1 MTIRGWT
8 PLQSDGDD
16 DQGVSSDTQSCQMIT
31 FNARNPEQS
40 VHSYKSAC
48 SPESSSSSVS
58 GVFEATPE
66 SPRPRKGDPGWVA
79 RPRNAFFIF
88 RCNFIQDHSR
98 GGRKATVA
106 SPSTAEKTL
115 SKRAGEAWRSLT
127 PEEKA
132 RYSRLADEE
141 KIQHAQKHPGYRY
154 RPPLR
159 RTIHSRSPPPQAEG
173 AFRSPILL
181 SPEPKEQSSLT
192 CSRRRSISVPPFS
205 LLHTAFSPPQ
215 SMPGPGI
222 RRAASYQEPGISVEP
237 SSSLSSFVSNQL
249 VYPDGTSAPTE
260 HEPSPMSGHTS
271 PAQSVD
277 CHGYN
282 MSPLTAVTSSLANG
296 NGEVDYIAL
305 HEPPATS
312 LGTQMW
318 SSPEPFMGEASSGGS
333 SQLRSPATLPMVY
346 VPITPLYPPGGVGI
360 VHELPHFASQLYCV
374 QDTPMTNYTLDE
386 AARARALHVYHAGL
400 SERANTQYLEFDMPV
415 SEEQRLF
422 NGLNTYDS

>member
-127 PEEKA
+127 TRVWLMRRKFSTHRNILAIAIAQFGATRREKVEFPIHDLNVP
-132 RYSRLADEE
+132 RRN
-141 KIQHAQKHPGYRY
+141 Q
-154 RPPLR
+154 PLDAS
-159 RTIHSRSPPPQAEG
+159 HCDG
-173 AFRSPILL
+173 
-181 SPEPKEQSSLT
+181 QSTVAPHL
-192 CSRRRSISVPPFS
+192 RKLKVP
-205 LLHTAFSPPQ
+205 LGH
-215 SMPGPGI
+215 
-222 RRAASYQEPGISVEP
+222 
-237 SSSLSSFVSNQL
+237 LSSCLQ
-249 VYPDGTSAPTE
+249 
-260 HEPSPMSGHTS
+260 SPK
-271 PAQSVD
+271 
-277 CHGYN
+277 
-282 MSPLTAVTSSLANG
+282 SSHL
-296 NGEVDYIAL
+296 
-305 HEPPATS
+305 
-312 LGTQMW
+312 
-318 SSPEPFMGEASSGGS
+318 
-333 SQLRSPATLPMVY
+333 
-346 VPITPLYPPGGVGI
+346 
-360 VHELPHFASQLYCV
+360 
-374 QDTPMTNYTLDE
+374 
-386 AARARALHVYHAGL
+386 
-400 SERANTQYLEFDMPV
+400 
-415 SEEQRLF
+415 
-422 NGLNTYDS
+422 